1 MPSSEPMPAP
11 RTAYVVKVYPRFS
24 ETFIVTELL
33 AREAAGESLEIFALR
48 PTTDTRFHPEIARVQ
63 APVTFL
69 PKPTRL
75 AEGWALLA
83 EATATIPGFAQRYAR
98 LLPELTDY
106 DAADVHQ
113 AVDLACRAVARG
125 ITHLHAHFASLAG
138 RTAELA
144 ALLAGIGYSVT
155 THAKDIFHSSV
166 RDDRLGRTI
175 ARSRHTV
182 AISRYNLDHLRTRFP
197 EHAGKIHLVHNGLEL
212 ARFPYREPARFTG
225 DRPLR
230 VAAVGRMVEKKGFF
244 DLVRA
249 VAALTGRGVALRVR
263 IAGEGELFERVRAAV
278 AIAGLEDVITLL
290 GARTQQEVR
299 ELLEWA
305 DVFAAP
311 SVVGA
316 DGNVDGLPTV
326 LLEAM
331 ASGVPCVASTV
342 TGIPEAVEDGVNG
355 FLHEPGDVAGL
366 EAALCRAADPG
377 LDRRALARAA
387 RRRIEERFDSR
398 DQARRLAALERS
410 TSGAPDTG
418 TRDQEAPDGAAPAT
432 RAPRAEAPAVPDAT
446 TTQRPCAAAI
456 PADLAGARVAYVC
469 ADPGIPVFG
478 TKGASVHVQEVVR
491 ELLRRGALVTIFAAR
506 TGEHR
511 PADLAEARVVHLP
524 VTPREPAAR
533 EAAQGEV
540 SRRFALEIVAGGF
553 DLVYERYSLFSTAL
567 AQVAPAGVPGVLE
580 VNAPLIDEQ
589 RTHRVLVA
597 EATAHEVLRRQ
608 VRAAVRVVAV
618 SEPVAGW
625 VAGHCDGAPVLVV
638 PNGVNTQRI
647 RPGTGSADGQRPVVA
662 FVGTLKPWHG
672 VETLLRARELARTD
686 WELRIIGDG
695 PEGEQLRGLARA
707 AGLGD
712 RVTFTGAVTP
722 EQVPQLLRD
731 CDLAAAPY
739 PAAAARDDYF
749 SPLKVYEYL
758 AAGLPV
764 VASRT
769 GQLPRVLAD
778 TDAGI
783 LVPPSDPG
791 ALARALDELV
801 AAPARRRRMA
811 GAARAL
817 AETRHSWTGVVDR
830 ILAGPA
836 TAPDAGCAGDA
847 ADAVTNA
854 VPTGAGHGA
863 APTGPRP
870 ADGGPR

>member
-1 MPSSEPMPAP
+1 MSSSEPGAGH

-33 AREAAGESLEIFALR
+33 AREAAGEALEIFALR

-75 AEGWALLA
+75 TEGWALLA
-83 EATATIPGFAQRYAR
+83 EATATIPGFTQHYAR

-113 AVDLACRAVARG
+113 AVDLACRVVARG

-182 AISRYNLDHLRTRFP
+182 AISRYNLDHLRARFP
-197 EHAGKIHLVHNGLEL
+197 EHAEKIHLVHNGLEL
-212 ARFPYREPARFTG
+212 ARFPYREPVQFSG

-244 DLVRA
+244 DLIRA

-398 DQARRLAALERS
+398 DQARRLAALELS
-410 TSGAPDTG
+410 TPG
-418 TRDQEAPDGAAPAT
+418 APAT
-432 RAPRAEAPAVPDAT
+432 GTQETEAPGT
-446 TTQRPCAAAI
+446 TPHPRTPAPGATQRPCAAAI

-491 ELLRRGALVTIFAAR
+491 EFLRRGARVTIFAAR

-511 PADLAEARVVHLP
+511 PADLEEARVVHLP

-540 SRRFALEIVAGGF
+540 SRRFALEIVADGF

-567 AQVAPAGVPGVLE
+567 ADVAPAGIPGILE

-608 VRAAVRVVAV
+608 VGAAVRVVAV
-618 SEPVAGW
+618 SQPVADW
-625 VAGHCDGAPVLVV
+625 LAGHCDGAPVLVV

-672 VETLLRARELARTD
+672 VEILLRARELARTD
-686 WELRIIGDG
+686 WQVRIIGDG
-695 PEGEQLRGLARA
+695 PEGGQLRELARA

-712 RVTFTGAVTP
+712 AVTFTGAVTP
-722 EQVPQLLRD
+722 ERVPQLLRE
-731 CDLAAAPY
+731 CDLATAPY
-739 PAAAARDDYF
+739 PAVAVRDDYF

-769 GQLPRVLAD
+769 GQLPRVLAH
-778 TDAGI
+778 TDAGV

-791 ALARALDELV
+791 ALAEALDEL
-801 AAPARRRRMA
+801 AGDPARRRRMA
-811 GAARAL
+811 GAAREL
-817 AETRHSWTGVVDR
+817 AETRHSWAGVVDR
-830 ILAGPA
+830 ILAGSNAGPGP
-836 TAPDAGCAGDA
+836 APDTGCAGDVADGA
-847 ADAVTNA
+847 ATDA
-854 VPTGAGHGA
+854 VPTAAGHGA
-863 APTGPRP
+863 APTGPPP
-870 ADGGPR
+870 AGGGGR